1 MISIRIIGLLIT
13 FGFLTGCGGHMQ
25 FQVTGVSPPGANG
38 SAELIANT
46 TIALKKV
53 VDAATNPL
61 CKSAKL
67 KNEVLD
73 GNVLENNG
81 RADAS
86 YVAYQKDCSH

>member
-1 MISIRIIGLLIT
+1 MVLLLAL
-13 FGFLTGCGGHMQ
+13 GSLEGCGGNLH
-25 FQVTGVSPPGANG
+25 FRVEGVSPPGANG
-38 SAELIANT
+38 SAEFIANK
-46 TIALKKV
+46 TIGLKKV

-67 KNEVLD
+67 KNKVLD
-73 GNVLENNG
+73 GNVLEHNG